1 MFYKIKLLEFDFYP
15 LFSKF
20 KEYSEKT
27 RNITKLLIY
36 HYHNNN
42 TYNNIHHPMPFEKKM
57 EIDDYYFQNLA
68 DYIYYKTNIIPIN
81 FVDYYY
87 NKIIFKSILFF
98 FENFLLKIL
107 FFFDKTFF

>member
-1 MFYKIKLLEFDFYP
+1 MDIYNHLVYLFKNEKYVDFFNLVKNVDINDWDLKNSKTLHLLYTFMFYKIKLLEFDFYP

-42 TYNNIHHPMPFEKKM
+42 TYNNIHHPMPFEKKNG
-57 EIDDYYFQNLA
+57 D
-68 DYIYYKTNIIPIN
+68 
-81 FVDYYY
+81 
-87 NKIIFKSILFF
+87 
-98 FENFLLKIL
+98 
-107 FFFDKTFF
+107 